1 MGVVANLQILRRI
14 NSSRQT
20 LDYITL
26 HSGMH
31 FFLIFF
37 SFRTPNRPDS
47 GPVTWPQFTEREQE
61 YLVLDVKPRV
71 KSRYQAEK
79 VAFWNEIVP
88 KILELSKTEK
98 NRTEEKAPKDEL

>member
-1 MGVVANLQILRRI
+1 MP
-14 NSSRQT
+14 
-20 LDYITL
+20 
-26 HSGMH
+26 
-31 FFLIFF
+31 FLISF

-47 GPVTWPQFTEREQE
+47 GPVTWPQFTEQEQK

-71 KSRYQAEK
+71 ESKYQAGK

-98 NRTEEKAPKDEL
+98 NKTEEKALKDEL